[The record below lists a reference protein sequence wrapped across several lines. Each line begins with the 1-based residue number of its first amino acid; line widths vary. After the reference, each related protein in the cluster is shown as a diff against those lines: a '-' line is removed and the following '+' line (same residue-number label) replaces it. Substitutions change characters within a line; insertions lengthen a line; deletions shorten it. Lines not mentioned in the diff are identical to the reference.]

1 MSLTPANLRLCFA
14 DSLTGAEVVVD
25 AYVESLLPGTP
36 IREDQICAV
45 LTDFVRRDD
54 PAWDTPFESR
64 ALVPDGRWQAVFV
77 VACSDGLSS
86 GLFYG
91 VAHLI
96 FEQGPPPCVVRPQPV
111 AYYRV

>member
-1 MSLTPANLRLCFA
+1 MLSVPNLRLCFA

-45 LTDFVRRDD
+45 LMDFVRRDD

-64 ALVPDGRWQAVFV
+64 ALVPDGALQSVFV
-77 VACSDGLSS
+77 VACDDGITS

-91 VAHLI
+91 IAIAHH
-96 FEQGPPPCVVRPQPV
+96 FEQGPPPCVERPQPV